1 MLVLQDVHTYYG
13 DSYVL
18 QGVSLEAPVG
28 RTTVLMGRNGA
39 GKTTT
44 MRTIFALTPAR
55 RGAVFVDGTDVTAG
69 PTHRIARL
77 GVALVPQGRHIFPSL
92 SVREHLQVGFRSTSR
107 KGAWDIDRVLRL
119 FPPLSQRFHVRAAHL
134 SGGEQSMLA
143 IARALLTQPACL
155 LLDEPTEG
163 LAPLYVEAVL
173 AAIQA
178 LKAENLALLAVLP
191 ELPLA
196 LAVADYIY
204 VMEKG
209 RIVFEGAPTE
219 LQINEEVQL
228 RHIGLGAGG
237 ARDNL

>member
-1 MLVLQDVHTYYG
+1 MLVLHDVHTYYG

-18 QGVSLEAPVG
+18 QGVSLEVPVG

-39 GKTTT
+39 GKSTTI
-44 MRTIFALTPAR
+44 RTIFALTPAR
-55 RGAVFVDGTDVTAG
+55 RGKVSVNGMDVTAG
-69 PTHRIARL
+69 PTYRIARL
-77 GVALVPQGRHIFPSL
+77 GLALVPQGRHIFPSL
-92 SVREHLQVGFRSTSR
+92 SVQEHLQVGVRSKSGQ
-107 KGAWDIDRVLRL
+107 GAWDVDRVLTL
-119 FPPLSQRFHVRAAHL
+119 FPPLKERFYKRAAHL

-173 AAIQA
+173 DAIKT

-196 LAVADYIY
+196 LSVADYIY

-209 RIVFEGAPTE
+209 RIVFEGTPAE
-219 LQINEEVQL
+219 LQTNEEVQL
-228 RHIGLGAGG
+228 RHIGLGA
-237 ARDNL
+237 ARSSG

>member
-1 MLVLQDVHTYYG
+1 MLELKDVHTYYG

-18 QGVSLEAPVG
+18 QGVSLDAPVG

-44 MRTIFALTPAR
+44 IRTIFALTRAR
-55 RGAVFVDGTDVTAG
+55 RGAVYVRGVDVTTR
-69 PTHRIARL
+69 PTYRIARM

-92 SVREHLQVGFRSTSR
+92 SVREHMQVGFGAKNRQ
-107 KGAWDIDRVLRL
+107 GAWDVDRVLSL
-119 FPPLSQRFHVRAAHL
+119 FPPLQARFDKRAAHL

-143 IARALLTQPACL
+143 IARALLTQPDCL

-163 LAPLYVEAVL
+163 LAPLYVDVVL
-173 AAIQA
+173 GALKA

-196 LAVADYIY
+196 LSVADYVY

-209 RIVFEGAPTE
+209 RIVFEGTPTE
-219 LQINEEVQL
+219 LQANEEVQH
-228 RHIGLGAGG
+228 RHIGLGAG
-237 ARDNL
+237 ARS